1 MYCGKVLQ
9 GIGYF
14 GIAEVVG
21 NVSHVIIHEIIAD
34 VNHEAVRK
42 C

>member
-1 MYCGKVLQ
+1 MYCEKVLQ
-9 GIGYF
+9 GIGDF
-14 GIAEVVG
+14 GIAETVG
-21 NVSHVIIHEIIAD
+21 NDSPVIIHEITAE